1 MLTFQ
6 VSGVTPHDSTV
17 PVANMLDKV
26 VAEMRKLLRMNSDS
40 RKPVVIE
47 LVSDIGRV
55 KCTVAD
61 PAALVD
67 SLEPAPHQ
75 NGGREWMVGYYVPT
89 ANFLNMQEHTAVM
102 DARTQ
107 ALVATCGPSGDPASM
122 RDACL
127 FAVSPKL
134 HDLCQ
139 QVLTMT
145 LRGESVE
152 TLVPDLQAALAQVPS
167 PKQEEGVSSK
177 NIQFE

>member
-6 VSGVTPHDSTV
+6 VSGVTPHNSTV
-17 PVANMLDKV
+17 PVANMLDRV
-26 VAEMRKLLRMNSDS
+26 VDELRKLLRADEYSK
-40 RKPVVIE
+40 KPVVIE
-47 LVSDIGRV
+47 LVSDIGQV

-61 PAALVD
+61 PAALLD
-67 SLEPAPHQ
+67 SLETAPHQ
-75 NGGREWMVGYYVPT
+75 NGSQEWMVGYYVPT
-89 ANFLNMQEHTAVM
+89 AAFLNMQEHTAVM

-107 ALVATCGPSGDPASM
+107 GLVATCGPAGDPASV

-139 QVLTMT
+139 QVLDMT

-152 TLVPDLQAALAQVPS
+152 TLVADLQAVLAQVP
-167 PKQEEGVSSK
+167 KKKEEEISNKS
-177 NIQFE
+177 IRFE